1 MDIVI
6 LILTGEN
13 SIKNNMI
20 SNIHCRLSLKYRIKE
35 MTNIG
40 ICIRG
45 NNRERNLWAWFIFF
59 GNKIN
64 LLRPIF

>member
-1 MDIVI
+1 MI
-6 LILTGEN
+6 LILTGWN
-13 SIKNNMI
+13 FMKNNMI

-45 NNRERNLWAWFIFF
+45 NNRERNLWEWFIFF